1 MAKFT
6 KKPIEIEAI
15 QFDGNNYKECEEF
28 VGKNNIDN
36 KLSYPNIIT
45 SEGTMKVSVNDFI
58 IKEPFDK
65 ERGYYPCKPEVFVK
79 TYDQVL
85 TNNN

>member
-1 MAKFT
+1 MAKFR
-6 KKPIEIEAI
+6 KKPVVIEAI
-15 QFDGNNYKECEEF
+15 QFDGNNYKECEAF

-79 TYDQVL
+79 TYDKVII
-85 TNNN
+85 NK